1 MKTSQASILKIMMA
15 PTHLV
20 FGVTAAF
27 GLSHL
32 GLLEASVPVFAA
44 ASLGSLLPDIDHPG
58 SVVGRRLWLVSMP
71 VSMIFG
77 HRGITHSLIAVVA
90 MSAAIAWQIG
100 AQSWIVALAIGYLT
114 HLIGD
119 WLTPSGVPFL
129 WPNRRKFSSPIGFKT
144 NSMAEMVCLVAMI
157 AADAYGLWG

>member
-1 MKTSQASILKIMMA
+1 MMA

-20 FGVTAAF
+20 FGVTTAL

-32 GLLEASVPVFAA
+32 SLLDASIPVYAA
-44 ASLGSLLPDIDHPG
+44 AGLGALLPDIDHPG
-58 SVVGRRLWLVSMP
+58 SVVGRRLKLVSIP

-90 MSAAIAWQIG
+90 MSVAVAWQIG
-100 AQSWIVALAIGYLT
+100 AQPWIAALAIGYLT
-114 HLIGD
+114 HLVGD

-129 WPNRRKFSSPIGFKT
+129 WPNRRKFASPIGFKT
-144 NSMAEMVCLVAMI
+144 NSMTEMTCLMAMI
-157 AADAYGLWG
+157 AVDAYGLRG

>member
-1 MKTSQASILKIMMA
+1 MMA

-20 FGVTAAF
+20 FGVTTAL
-27 GLSHL
+27 GISHL
-32 GLLEASVPVFAA
+32 GWLEASVPVFAA

-58 SVVGRRLWLVSMP
+58 SVVGKRLWLVAMP
-71 VSMIFG
+71 VAMIFG
-77 HRGITHSLIAVVA
+77 HRGITHSLIAVVV

-100 AQSWIVALAIGYLT
+100 AQPWVVALAIGYLT

-129 WPNRRKFSSPIGFKT
+129 WPNRRKFASPIGFKT
-144 NSMAEMVCLVAMI
+144 NSMTEIIFLMVMI
-157 AADAYGLWG
+157 VVDVCATGLRQA

>member
-1 MKTSQASILKIMMA
+1 MMA

-20 FGVTAAF
+20 FGVTTAL

-32 GLLEASVPVFAA
+32 GLLKASASVIAA
-44 ASLGSLLPDIDHPG
+44 AGIGALLPDIDHPG
-58 SVVGRRLWLVSMP
+58 SVVGRRLKLVSIP

-77 HRGITHSLIAVVA
+77 HRGITHSLIAVAA
-90 MSAAIAWQIG
+90 MSAIIHWQIG
-100 AQSWIVALAIGYLT
+100 AQPWIAALAIGYLT

-129 WPNRRKFSSPIGFKT
+129 WPNRHKFASPIGFKT
-144 NSMAEMVCLVAMI
+144 NSMTEMTCLMAMLAI
-157 AADAYGLWG
+157 DMYGLRG

>member
-1 MKTSQASILKIMMA
+1 MA

-32 GLLEASVPVFAA
+32 GWLEVSVPVFAA
-44 ASLGSLLPDIDHPG
+44 AGIGALLPDIDHPG
-58 SVVGRRLWLVSMP
+58 SVVGRRLKLVSIP

-90 MSAAIAWQIG
+90 MAAAIAWQIG
-100 AQSWIVALAIGYLT
+100 SQSWIAALAVGYLT

-119 WLTPSGVPFL
+119 WLTPSGIPFL
-129 WPNRRKFSSPIGFKT
+129 WPNRRKFASPIGFKT
-144 NSMAEMVCLVAMI
+144 NSMTEMSCLMAMI
-157 AADAYGLWG
+157 AVDAYGLRG